1 MHVKTPLLLP
11 IPRQLELRDGIFNG
25 NPLEV
30 LVTVHDSSI
39 PEQGYHLTVA
49 ADGVTLRH
57 STPVGAHYGRLTLG
71 QLVQQYGDALPALMI
86 DDAPDFPRRGV
97 MLDCS
102 RDRVQ
107 RMETLYALIDKL
119 AAWKINELQLYMEH
133 TFAYTGHE
141 EVWKDASPFT
151 AEEVQALDAYCNER
165 YIDLVPCQSCLGH
178 MERWLKHPRYRDLAE
193 KPEGFIAPWDA
204 MNTLR
209 PPATLDPS
217 DPRSFELVASLFD
230 ELVPNFSSEFVNIC
244 DDEPFELGMGK
255 NATLV
260 AEKGGRVYLDYLLKL
275 YHHITAKGKRVQFW
289 ADIIT
294 QHPDLVP
301 ELPKDIIPLVWGYE
315 DYEPAET
322 QCQMVSASGLPFY
335 VCPGTSSWN
344 TVAGRTDNT
353 MGNLRRAAEHGLKYH
368 AVGYLNTD
376 WGDNGH
382 WQALPVSYLGFAYGA
397 GVSWCYAANVD
408 MDVPATLN
416 RFAFDDAAD
425 VMGQV
430 AYDLGN
436 IYKLIPLPQ
445 RNSQWL
451 FQMLQSS
458 DARNAERYEKHA
470 DPSQPLPVHVVGGA
484 MEQIEVILGRIEAA
498 RLRDPKEDGL
508 VKEEFKVAGELLLHG
523 AKRLLRQFGEAPELD
538 ADLYTELSELVERQR
553 ALWLQRSRPGGL
565 NDSLKWFEDA
575 LSSYQK

>member
-1 MHVKTPLLLP
+1 MQAKTLLLLP
-11 IPRQLELRDGIFNG
+11 HPRHVESKDGSFTG
-25 NPLEV
+25 DPLQGLQEI
-30 LVTVHDSSI
+30 LDQTI
-39 PEQGYHLTVA
+39 PEQGYHLTIA
-49 ADGVTLRH
+49 PDGVTLRH
-57 STPVGAHYGRLTLG
+57 SSPVGAHYGRLTLG
-71 QLVQQYGDALPALMI
+71 QLVQQFGDTLPALVI
-86 DDAPDFPRRGV
+86 EDAPDFSRRGV

-151 AEEVQALDAYCNER
+151 AEEIRALDDYCKER

-178 MERWLKHPRYRDLAE
+178 MERWLKHPHYRDLAE
-193 KPEGFIAPWDA
+193 KPEGFVAPWDP
-204 MNTLR
+204 MNDLR

-255 NATLV
+255 NAARV
-260 AEKGGRVYLDYLLKL
+260 AELGGRVYLEYLLKL
-275 YHHITAKGKRVQFW
+275 YKHVAAKGKRVQFW

-315 DYEPAET
+315 DTEPSET

-344 TVAGRTDNT
+344 TVAGRTDNAL
-353 MGNLRRAAEHGLKYH
+353 GNLRRAAERGLKYH

-382 WQALPVSYLGFAYGA
+382 WQALPVSYLGFVYGA
-397 GVSWCYAANVD
+397 GVSWCYATNVNL
-408 MDVPATLN
+408 DVPAVLN
-416 RFAFDDAAD
+416 RFAFDDLANE
-425 VMGQV
+425 MGHV

-445 RNSQWL
+445 HNSQWL
-451 FQMLQSS
+451 FHMLQNS
-458 DARNAERYEKHA
+458 DERNVERYEKYA
-470 DPSQPLPVHVVGGA
+470 DPSKPLPLHVVGGL
-484 MEQIEVILGRIEAA
+484 MEQIEVILSRIERAK
-498 RLRDPKEDGL
+498 LRDPQEDAL
-508 VKEEFKVAGELLLHG
+508 IKEEFNVASELLLHG
-523 AKRLLRQFGEAPELD
+523 AKRLMRQFGEAPETE
-538 ADLYTELSELVERQR
+538 AELYAELSALVARQR
-553 ALWLQRSRPGGL
+553 ALWLARSRPGGL
-565 NDSLKWFEDA
+565 SDSLKWFEAA
-575 LSSYQK
+575 LASYGQ